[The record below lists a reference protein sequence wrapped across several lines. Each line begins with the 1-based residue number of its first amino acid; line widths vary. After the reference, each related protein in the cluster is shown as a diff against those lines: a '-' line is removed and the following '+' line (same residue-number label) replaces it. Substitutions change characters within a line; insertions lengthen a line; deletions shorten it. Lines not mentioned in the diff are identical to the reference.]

1 MINNRNFES
10 GTFSKKSGRYEKY
23 IQIGIEVLGEHQ
35 KRIAKALTITFV
47 THCMKCDLVPH
58 WDCVESNKD
67 LNVKLMPQK
76 LTMKLWVS

>member
-35 KRIAKALTITFV
+35 KKNCESANNYFCNAL
-47 THCMKCDLVPH
+47 HEM
-58 WDCVESNKD
+58 
-67 LNVKLMPQK
+67 
-76 LTMKLWVS
+76 